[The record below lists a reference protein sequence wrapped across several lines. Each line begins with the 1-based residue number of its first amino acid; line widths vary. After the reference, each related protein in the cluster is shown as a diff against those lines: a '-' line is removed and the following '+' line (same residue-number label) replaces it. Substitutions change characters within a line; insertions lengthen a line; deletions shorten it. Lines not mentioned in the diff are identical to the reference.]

1 MAYISVALWMNL
13 FHRYVFK
20 VIFVL
25 ETNKEK
31 EFPEEQPVHLIVI
44 LNIN

>member
-1 MAYISVALWMNL
+1 MEESVAGHVL
-13 FHRYVFK
+13 HRYVFK

-25 ETNKEK
+25 ETKKK
-31 EFPEEQPVHLIVI
+31 EFAEEQPVHLIVI

>member
-1 MAYISVALWMNL
+1 MEESVADHVL
-13 FHRYVFK
+13 HRYVFK

-25 ETNKEK
+25 ETTTKK
-31 EFPEEQPVHLIVI
+31 EFAEEQPVHLIII